1 MDVQKI
7 IVAPDS
13 FKGTLSSVDACKII
27 SKGIEKILGE
37 SVEIVEL
44 PIADGGEGTV
54 EIMHHAVGG
63 QIIKKEVTGPQWT
76 KVEAEYLW
84 IKETKT
90 AVIEM
95 AEASGLCLVKAD
107 KNPLYTTTYGTGEL
121 ILDALNKGCTNM
133 LVGIGGSA
141 TNDGGS
147 GMATALGAK
156 FLNENNETIPCHGSG
171 LQHLVTIN
179 TESMDKRLAECD
191 IKVACDVDNPLCG
204 PHGASYIYG
213 PQKGADNKMMA
224 QLDRNL
230 LKYGTILEKYTGKNI
245 LQLPGAGAA
254 GGLGAG
260 LVGLCNA
267 KLVSGID
274 LVLET
279 LNFEEHLDN
288 TDLVITGEGQ
298 IDGQSL
304 RGKVPIGIGRIA
316 KEYNIPVVVIVGSVG
331 ENTDKVYQCGIT
343 SIFSINRKPE
353 DFEIAKHKSR
363 ENLQATT
370 ESIIRLLSI

>member
-27 SKGIEKILGE
+27 SKGIENILGE
-37 SVEIVEL
+37 RVEIVEL

-63 QIIKKEVTGPQWT
+63 QIIKKEVTGPQW
-76 KVEAEYLW
+76 KNVEAEYLW
-84 IKETKT
+84 IQETKT

-107 KNPLYTTTYGTGEL
+107 KNPLFTTTYGTGEL

-171 LQHLVTIN
+171 LQHLVTID
-179 TESMDKRLAECD
+179 TESMDKRLTECD

-204 PHGASYIYG
+204 PQGASYIYG
-213 PQKGADNKMMA
+213 PQKGADNKMVA

-230 LKYGTILEKYTGKNI
+230 LKYGTILEKSTGKNI

-279 LNFEEHLDN
+279 VNFKEHLN
-288 TDLVITGEGQ
+288 NADLVITGEGQ

-304 RGKVPIGIGRIA
+304 HGKVPIGIGRIA
-316 KEYNIPVVVIVGSVG
+316 KENNIPVIVIAGSVG
-331 ENTDKVYQCGIT
+331 ENIDKVYQCGIT

-353 DFEIAKHKSR
+353 DFEIAKYKSR